1 MKFKK
6 KNRVSE
12 SIPEKIR
19 KKSANTFFFVVFSLS
34 FQYSTEEYYYHENEN
49 EKKNKLY
56 IFFREGKN
64 TKKNISNFVERNYY
78 H

>member
-49 EKKNKLY
+49 EKKISCIY
-56 IFFREGKN
+56 FFGREKIR
-64 TKKNISNFVERNYY
+64 KKISRIL
-78 H
+78 